1 MDAPELLQGLAT
13 RTGLDQLEF
22 DSLGVCRLV
31 FGETVSVDL
40 ELDRARPGL
49 LHLSTV
55 LGRVP
60 ASGRER
66 FYERLLEANLLGQG
80 SGPNSLALDPALGE
94 VVACRRLDL
103 RRTDVELLA
112 EALEAMVT
120 LAEAWR
126 TIVGSGEGLL
136 PERRPTQP
144 GWEAA
149 GIRA

>member
-1 MDAPELLQGLAT
+1 MDAAELLKGLAA
-13 RTGLDQLEF
+13 RMRLDRLAF
-22 DSLGVCRLV
+22 DDLGVCRLV

-55 LGRVP
+55 LGKVP
-60 ASGRER
+60 ATGRER

-80 SGPNSLALDPALGE
+80 SGPNSLAVDPALGE

-103 RRTDVELLA
+103 RHTDVELLA

-120 LAEAWR
+120 LVEAWR
-126 TIVGSGEGLL
+126 QVVGSGEGLSSG
-136 PERRPTQP
+136 RPPVQP
-144 GWEAA
+144 G
-149 GIRA
+149 